1 MATLTPGHTPT
12 AGRLKRQWRQQG
24 RYVSLSLSLFS
35 SLQDVYVCVSQQVA
49 DLIGADPREI
59 VFTSGAT
66 ESNNM
71 AIKVHYTT
79 DKWVFKVS
87 DSAHRVWLDSTR
99 PRNLTSLL
107 HRL

>member
-1 MATLTPGHTPT
+1 MC
-12 AGRLKRQWRQQG
+12 
-24 RYVSLSLSLFS
+24 
-35 SLQDVYVCVSQQVA
+35 VCVSQQVA
-49 DLIGADPREI
+49 DLIGADSREI

-79 DKWVFKVS
+79 DKWLFKVS

-99 PRNLTSLL
+99 PRNLMSLL